1 MVKQLT
7 TVSEF
12 DGWQAFFRERMHR
25 RDKADYYAAAI
36 VRAVY
41 ASQGAKVGDVSKYL
55 LDFEVNKPET
65 KSETDS
71 KSIWLGIFGI
81 DLEQNT
87 DG

>member
-1 MVKQLT
+1 
-7 TVSEF
+7 
-12 DGWQAFFRERMHR
+12 MHR